1 MATPRLIQDVREYLQ
16 AEAAED
22 EARSDGH
29 VTPTE
34 RERVERARQRILSV
48 ITDTYEP
55 ADESVMSALRD
66 YVHAE
71 TALEKCRW
79 SGRDIEHAARLVRGA
94 RMELEDRINAPAAGA
109 SPSDAGTLAAKASCR
124 VRILV
129 ALDDGQPAEW
139 ALQTAGRLSGELRG
153 RLLLVNVVRPELG
166 VAEDFVMAQRLEAL
180 HRRQGV
186 ELLESAQRMLP
197 SAVTSS
203 RMLRTGHPAAEIVS
217 AAKDWKADFIVVGT
231 RGRGRVAQFLLGST
245 AEGVI
250 RHAPCPVVTVG
261 QQPAKPLEGDEWVG
275 IGADSAAPASAS
287 AAPASAHAEY
297 AATGT

>member
-1 MATPRLIQDVREYLQ
+1 MATPRLIEDVLEYLQ
-16 AEAAED
+16 AEAAEN
-22 EARSDGH
+22 EARADGH
-29 VTPTE
+29 VTPAQ

-55 ADESVMSALRD
+55 GDESVMSALRD

-79 SGRDIEHAARLVRGA
+79 IGRDVEHAARLLSGA
-94 RMELEDRINAPAAGA
+94 RMELEERTLVPATGA
-109 SPSDAGTLAAKASCR
+109 SSAEARPLLANVPCR

-139 ALQTAGRLSGELRG
+139 ALQTAGRLAGEIQG
-153 RLLLVNVVRPELG
+153 RLLLVNVVRPEL
-166 VAEDFVMAQRLEAL
+166 AISEDFVTAQRLEAV
-180 HRRQGV
+180 HRREGV
-186 ELLESAQRMLP
+186 ELLERAQRTLP
-197 SAVTSS
+197 ASIASS
-203 RMLRTGHPAAEIVS
+203 RMLRTGTPADEIVS
-217 AAKDWKADFIVVGT
+217 AAKDWKADFVVVGT
-231 RGRGRVAQFLLGST
+231 RGRGRVTQFLLGST
-245 AEGVI
+245 AESVI

-261 QQPAKPLEGDEWVG
+261 QQPAKPSEGDEWVG
-275 IGADSAAPASAS
+275 VSADS